1 VCVLISFSIDL
12 FLRTTTKKEQR
23 KNISTKQNTKIF
35 HTQKKIPNNIK
46 YSPINTVVGGGV
58 AFEEE
63 EEQKTTKER

>member
-1 VCVLISFSIDL
+1 VFQFSFH